1 MARGKTEEIQ
11 MRTVFPKIGEVRR
24 DWFVVDAEGKTL
36 GRLATEVA
44 RVLMGKHKPL
54 YTPHLQVGD
63 FVVVV
68 NAEKVRLT
76 GKKWTDK
83 IYRHHSMYPGGLK
96 EISARDLLAKQPA
109 KLIEHAVRGMLPKNR
124 IGDRLIRKMKV
135 YAGDRHP
142 HAAQKPAPFPVALS

>member
-1 MARGKTEEIQ
+1 MSTY
-11 MRTVFPKIGEVRR
+11 FPKPGDVARN
-24 DWFVVDAEGKTL
+24 WFVVDADGKTL

-44 RVLMGKHKPL
+44 RVLMGKHKPA
-54 YTPHLQVGD
+54 YAPSVQTGD

-68 NAEKVRLT
+68 NADKVRLT

-96 EISARDLLAKQPA
+96 EIAARDLMAKAPTR
-109 KLIEHAVRGMLPKNR
+109 IVEHAVRGMLPKNR

-142 HAAQKPAPFPVALS
+142 HQAQQPSAFPAKFD

>member
-1 MARGKTEEIQ
+1 MSTY
-11 MRTVFPKIGEVRR
+11 FPKSGEIPRN
-24 DWFVVDAEGKTL
+24 WFLVDADGKTL

-44 RVLMGKHKPL
+44 RVLMGKHKTC
-54 YTPHLQVGD
+54 YTPHVQMGD

-76 GKKWTDK
+76 GAKWTDK

-96 EISARDLLAKQPA
+96 ETAARDLVAKQPTR
-109 KLIEHAVRGMLPKNR
+109 LIEKAVRGMLPKNR

-135 YAGDRHP
+135 YAGDHHP
-142 HAAQKPAPFPVALS
+142 HQAQKPEPFPVKLS

>member
-1 MARGKTEEIQ
+1 MSTY
-11 MRTVFPKIGEVRR
+11 FPKKGEVPRN
-24 DWFVVDAEGKTL
+24 WFLVDAEGKTL

-44 RVLMGKHKPL
+44 RVLMGKHKPS
-54 YTPHLQVGD
+54 YAPNVQMGD
-63 FVVVV
+63 FVVVI

-76 GKKWTDK
+76 GNKWTGK

-96 EISARDLLAKQPA
+96 ETMARDVMAKHPTRM
-109 KLIEHAVRGMLPKNR
+109 IEHAVKGMLPKNR

-142 HAAQKPAPFPVALS
+142 HQAQKPAAFPVKFD